1 MIKKILVVIAILVA
15 SVLAYAAFQP
25 DTFHVER
32 SASIKAPPEEIFP
45 LINDFHNW
53 LVWSPYEKLDPALKR
68 TYSGADSGKGAVYGW
83 EGNKEVGKGRM
94 EITES
99 SPPSKV
105 VIAIMFIMPFE
116 AHNTVEFTLT
126 PTGDATEV
134 TWSIDGPMPYLSKLM
149 CLFFDMDKMIGTDYE
164 KGLASMKAIAEK

>member
-1 MIKKILVVIAILVA
+1 MIKKILIVIATLIA
-15 SVLAYAAFQP
+15 AVLIYAAFQP

-68 TYSGADSGKGAVYGW
+68 SYSGADSGKGAVYGW

-99 SPPSKV
+99 LPPSKV
-105 VIAIMFIMPFE
+105 DIAIMFIMPFE
-116 AHNTVEFTLT
+116 AHNTVEFTLV
-126 PTGDATEV
+126 PAGDATEV
-134 TWSIDGPMPYLSKLM
+134 TWSINGPMPYLSKVM